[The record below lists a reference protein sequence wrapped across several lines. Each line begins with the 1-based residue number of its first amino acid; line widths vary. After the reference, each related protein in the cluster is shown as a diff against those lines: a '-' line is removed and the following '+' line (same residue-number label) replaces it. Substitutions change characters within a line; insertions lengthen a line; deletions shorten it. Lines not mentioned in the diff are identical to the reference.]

1 MAAIERAPGLER
13 PGALGYSVPRRMRY
27 TPYTPPQRG
36 TALSHPC
43 PGKPGLRPYSRGR
56 IISRRTAGALNKPRL
71 RATAPTGGLVD
82 IPPSGCGLTRRR
94 FLPPLSSSLP
104 LTIRR
109 ATSRFERKTVSRS
122 TAPAGPLPGIIH
134 RPPYIRNERGP
145 SRTSDPLMPEREQTL
160 GTRHI
165 VPIPFRRL
173 NFISQAASSP
183 RPMAFLQGGET

>member
-13 PGALGYSVPRRMRY
+13 PGALGCSVPRRMRY
-27 TPYTPPQRG
+27 TPYTPPQRE

-43 PGKPGLRPYSRGR
+43 PGKPGLRPYSWGR

-71 RATAPTGGLVD
+71 RAAAPAGGLVD
-82 IPPSGCGLTRRR
+82 IPPFGCGLTRRR

-109 ATSRFERKTVSRS
+109 ATSRRERKTVSRS

-134 RPPYIRNERGP
+134 RPPLHPQRAGATPHQRSSYA
-145 SRTSDPLMPEREQTL
+145 
-160 GTRHI
+160 GTGTDFWDSAYCAY
-165 VPIPFRRL
+165 PIPQTKLYQPGCVFT
-173 NFISQAASSP
+173 
-183 RPMAFLQGGET
+183 ETYGFPSGW

>member
-13 PGALGYSVPRRMRY
+13 PGALGCSVLRRMRY

-71 RATAPTGGLVD
+71 RATAPAGGLVD
-82 IPPSGCGLTRRR
+82 IPPFGCGLTRRR

-109 ATSRFERKTVSRS
+109 ATSRCERKTVPRS
-122 TAPAGPLPGIIH
+122 TAPAGPLPGDNTSAPFTSATSGGHPAPAILLC
-134 RPPYIRNERGP
+134 RNGNRLLGP
-145 SRTSDPLMPEREQTL
+145 GILCLSHSAD
-160 GTRHI
+160 
-165 VPIPFRRL
+165 
-173 NFISQAASSP
+173 
-183 RPMAFLQGGET
+183 